1 MIRAGRIDEICSES
15 GKWVIIDIGFANNTR
30 SSGLLLG
37 QDFCGDLQ
45 FSEAVNRISD
55 YVSVQTGPVN
65 LLIEA
70 PLSVAF
76 DHNGNPKGRSIERQT
91 DNTPRYWY
99 LGVGCQV
106 MVAALYL
113 TKALL
118 QANPNA
124 DIRLFEGFVSYRE
137 VRRQNRPHYSDALLL
152 KEVVDHPDTYADAI
166 FSGDS
171 LKIDATDGLHSAFLV
186 SGIDPGIP
194 PIIKRA
200 G

>member
-1 MIRAGRIDEICSES
+1 MMRAGRINEICPDS
-15 GKWVIIDIGFANNTR
+15 GKWVIIDIGFANNAR
-30 SSGLLLG
+30 SSGLLLDK
-37 QDFCGDLQ
+37 DFRDDLR
-45 FSEAVNRISD
+45 FSEAVNRICD
-55 YVSVQTGPVN
+55 YVSVQTAPIN

-76 DHNGNPKGRSIERQT
+76 DHRGNPKGRSIERQT

-118 QANPNA
+118 QAHPNA
-124 DIRLFEGFVSYRE
+124 DIRLFEGFVSYRGA
-137 VRRQNRPHYSDALLL
+137 RRENRPHYRDALLL
-152 KEVVDHPDTYADAI
+152 REVVDHPDRYSDAI
-166 FSGDS
+166 FPSES
-171 LKIDATDGLHSAFLV
+171 LKIDPNDTLSSAFLV
-186 SGIDPGIP
+186 VGIDAGIP
-194 PIIKRA
+194 PIIKRN